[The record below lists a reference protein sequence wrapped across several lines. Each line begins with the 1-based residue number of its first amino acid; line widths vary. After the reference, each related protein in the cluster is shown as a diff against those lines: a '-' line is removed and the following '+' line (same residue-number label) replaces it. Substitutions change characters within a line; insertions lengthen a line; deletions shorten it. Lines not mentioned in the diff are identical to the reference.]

1 MLFVST
7 ELEAI
12 NLILSGIGEAPVNSL
27 TESESIDVD
36 NARSLLATVS
46 RNIQRQGWQF
56 NTLTNVT
63 IMPDTNSKKIR
74 YNPSWIKITATNG
87 EVYVKRGDFLYNLT
101 EKTDTFNEDVQ
112 LTIIEAVDFEDLPD
126 EFKVFITAEAAIFF
140 QERYLGD
147 ENVSQELRIEESR
160 AYADIVQYCIDTG
173 SNIFQTT
180 GMQSAL
186 ERR

>member
-7 ELEAI
+7 ELDAI

-74 YNPSWIKITATNG
+74 YNPSWIKIIATND

-101 EKTDTFNEDVQ
+101 EKTDTFNEEVQ

-126 EFKVFITAEAAIFF
+126 EFKTFIAAEAAIFF

-173 SNIFQTT
+173 SNMFQTT

>member
-7 ELEAI
+7 ELDAI

-36 NARSLLATVS
+36 NARSLLSTVS
-46 RNIQRQGWQF
+46 RSIQRQGWQF
-56 NTLTNVT
+56 NTVSNVT
-63 IMPDTNSKKIR
+63 VMPDTNSKKIR
-74 YNPSWIKITATNG
+74 YNPSWIKIAATNG
-87 EVYVKRGDFLYNLT
+87 EVLVKRGDFLYNLS
-101 EKTDTFNEDVQ
+101 ENTDTFTDEIQ
-112 LTIIEAVDFEDLPD
+112 LNIIEALDFEDLPD
-126 EFKVFITAEAAIFF
+126 EFKAFITAEAAILF
-140 QERYLGD
+140 QARYLGD
-147 ENVSQELRIEESR
+147 DNVSQELRMEEAR

-173 SNIFQTT
+173 SNMFQTT

>member
-7 ELEAI
+7 ELDAI

-63 IMPDTNSKKIR
+63 IMSDTYNGPVNS
-74 YNPSWIKITATNG
+74 
-87 EVYVKRGDFLYNLT
+87 D
-101 EKTDTFNEDVQ
+101 
-112 LTIIEAVDFEDLPD
+112 
-126 EFKVFITAEAAIFF
+126 
-140 QERYLGD
+140 
-147 ENVSQELRIEESR
+147 
-160 AYADIVQYCIDTG
+160 QY
-173 SNIFQTT
+173 
-180 GMQSAL
+180 
-186 ERR
+186 